1 MQFLSS
7 QVRTQ
12 NLQALANE
20 HFDVLVIGGGIT
32 GAGVALDAVARGY
45 TVALV
50 EKADF
55 ASGTSSKS
63 TKLVHGGIRY
73 LPNFDFGLV
82 REALVE
88 RHLLLQN
95 APFLVNSIGFVLPI
109 YEGDRHPVGMP
120 FTTPGGIGLSRMLDT
135 GLWLYD
141 GLAGRH
147 NLDHHRHLNRE
158 TILEMAPT
166 LVSQGLKEGYIYYDA
181 QTNDARLT
189 MAVVRTAASLGAV
202 ITNYTE
208 VTDFISEHNQLRG
221 AHIRDNL
228 SGQMLTIRARHI
240 VNATGI
246 FAEQVEALTGTEPH
260 IQIEPSK
267 GIHLVLSRKTLHI
280 GKEAIVLPETEDK
293 RILFIVPWESRVV
306 FGTTD
311 TGSGS
316 LDHPRARPAD
326 IEYLLKYLN
335 RYLTV
340 KVTEADIISTYAG
353 YRPLIRPRKKNA
365 STAKLSRTYAVLENS
380 TGLVSIV
387 GGKLTTYRRMAQDTV
402 DVLSKR
408 DGRKLVHPTEALLL
422 QGSTGWSTAK
432 HALQKQGATLGL
444 ATEIVEHLGHSY
456 GSEASQILDLVTN
469 HPTLARRL
477 INDLPYIVAEV
488 IYGCRAEMA
497 MTLDDILARRTS
509 ITLVDRQRGL
519 GIVDEVA
526 SLMAGEHKWSLAEQ
540 EEKGR
545 AYREMIESQL
555 AEETRLF

>member
-1 MQFLSS
+1 MQFLSP

-12 NLQALANE
+12 NLQTLANE
-20 HFDVLVIGGGIT
+20 RFDVLVIGGGIT
-32 GAGVALDAVARGY
+32 GAGVALDAVSRGY

-88 RHLLLQN
+88 RQLLLQN

-109 YEGDRHPVGMP
+109 YRGDRHPVGMP
-120 FTTPGGIGLSRMLDT
+120 FTAPGGIGLSRMLDT

-147 NLDHHRHLNRE
+147 NLDHHHYLSRE
-158 TILEMAPT
+158 TILKMAPT
-166 LVSQGLKEGYIYYDA
+166 LVSRGLKEGYLYYDA

-189 MAVVRTAASLGAV
+189 MAIIRTAARFGAV
-202 ITNYTE
+202 ITNYAE
-208 VTDFISEHNQLRG
+208 VTAFILDHNQLRG
-221 AHIRDNL
+221 AHVRDNL
-228 SGQMLTIRARHI
+228 SGETIAIHARHI

-267 GIHLVLSRKTLHI
+267 GVHVVLPRKMLRM
-280 GKEAIVLPETEDK
+280 GQEAIVLPETEDK

-306 FGTTD
+306 IGTTD
-311 TGSGS
+311 TGSGP
-316 LDHPRARPAD
+316 LDHPQARLAD
-326 IEYLLKYLN
+326 IEYLLKHLN

-340 KVTEADIISTYAG
+340 RVTKADIVSTYAG
-353 YRPLIRPRKKNA
+353 YRPLIKPRKKNA
-365 STAKLSRTYAVLENS
+365 STAKLSRTHAVLENS

-387 GGKLTTYRRMAQDTV
+387 GGKLTTYRLMAQDTM
-402 DVLSKR
+402 DVLSQR
-408 DGRKLVHPTEALLL
+408 DGTKLVHPTESLLL
-422 QGSTGWSTAK
+422 QGSTSWPTVK
-432 HALQKQGATLGL
+432 HALQNRGATLGL

-456 GSEASQILDLVTN
+456 GSDASKILDLVTN
-469 HPTLARRL
+469 DPALARRL
-477 INDLPYIVAEV
+477 IDDLPYIAAEV

-497 MTLDDILARRTS
+497 MTPDDILARRTS
-509 ITLVDRQRGL
+509 ITLVDKQRGL

-526 SLMAGEHKWSLAEQ
+526 SLMASEHKWSPAEQ
-540 EEKGR
+540 EEKIR
-545 AYREMIESQL
+545 AYREAIQSQMA
-555 AEETRLF
+555 AETKL